1 MEQLKYKII
10 LCCLFLCNLVIHAKE
25 QVLEQLQEAIK
36 ASSQYDAAKKKQL
49 NAFYIKAVNAKTTNS
64 QYKAYIQLFE
74 AYQSYK
80 YDSASVYADKALAV
94 AKRLRNPNYQVEAT
108 CAKVFC
114 LLSAGLYKEAFDEVN
129 LVDISLVT
137 TPYYKYKYYS
147 VKSRLFSDMAD
158 YSRTEPYSSQ
168 YVKESRA
175 LTDTL
180 KKYTGYQTSEY
191 YYVEGMQLMKERKCK
206 ESEQAFQHVLS
217 DPKISH
223 HKRAI
228 CLSCMGW
235 LCQLRGDEKGALRY
249 LAESA
254 IYDIKTAT
262 KETMALREVGA
273 ILYSQGEVNTAI
285 EYVQK
290 ALDDANFYNARQRK
304 IEIGNVLPVIQQSRT
319 NDLETQRNMMILC
332 SIMVCIVL
340 IVLTVST
347 LLIKKQIKKVR
358 AAYKTIGER
367 NQKLE
372 EANKKLEEAN
382 ALLSESNKIKTV
394 YIGKSF
400 YTSAEYIEKIEKLYK
415 SIERKLRARQYEDL
429 LRSLSETT
437 LAKERENMYDD
448 FDVTFLHLYP
458 DFIEKYNAL
467 FEEKDRKEPNEQKHL
482 NKEMRIFALIRLGVN
497 DSERIAHFL
506 GYSVNTVNT
515 YKTRVKNKSI
525 VSNDEFE
532 QKIMEI

>member
-1 MEQLKYKII
+1 MKQLKIKM
-10 LCCLFLCNLVIHAKE
+10 LLFWLFFCNLSIQAHDNDKILV
-25 QVLEQLQEAIK
+25 QLREVVKASAQFDAIK
-36 ASSQYDAAKKKQL
+36 KKEIQNIHLKAAKAQTPD
-49 NAFYIKAVNAKTTNS
+49 NR
-64 QYKAYIQLFE
+64 YKAYIQLFE

-80 YDSASVYADKALAV
+80 YDSASVYANKALAV
-94 AKRLRNPNYQVEAT
+94 AQQLHNSNYQVEAT

-129 LVDISLVT
+129 HVDISQVT
-137 TPYYKYKYYS
+137 TPYKYKYYS

-180 KKYTGYQTSEY
+180 KKYTGYHTSQY

-206 ESEQAFQHVLS
+206 ESEQAFLRVLS
-217 DPKISH
+217 DQKISH
-223 HKRAI
+223 HQRAI

-235 LCQLRGDEKGALRY
+235 LCQLKGDEKGALRY

-262 KETMALREVGA
+262 KETIALREVGA

-304 IEIGNVLPVIQQSRT
+304 IEIGNVLPVIQQSRY
-319 NDLETQRNMMILC
+319 NDLEKQRNMMLLC
-332 SIMVCIVL
+332 SVMVCVVL
-340 IVLTVST
+340 IVLAVST
-347 LLIKKQIKKVR
+347 LLIKKQVKKVR
-358 AAYKTIGER
+358 AANKTVGER
-367 NQKLE
+367 NQ
-372 EANKKLEEAN
+372 KLEEAN
-382 ALLSESNKIKTV
+382 ALLSESNKIKTE

-400 YTSAEYIEKIEKLYK
+400 YTSAEHFEKLEKLYK
-415 SIERKLRARQYEDL
+415 SIERKLMAHQYDDI
-429 LRSLSETT
+429 LRSLSEKT

-467 FEEKDRKEPNEQKHL
+467 FEEKDRKVADDNKHL

-525 VSNDEFE
+525 VNNDEFE
-532 QKIMEI
+532 QRIMDI

>member
-1 MEQLKYKII
+1 MKHLK
-10 LCCLFLCNLVIHAKE
+10 LLFLLILSYLPIQAHNSNH
-25 QVLEQLQEAIK
+25 VLEELKQVVK
-36 ASSQYDAAKKKQL
+36 ASKKYDAAKKEEIKIIYQ
-49 NAFYIKAVNAKTTNS
+49 NASKAKGADS
-64 QYKAYIQLFE
+64 RYKAYIQLFE

-80 YDSASVYADKALAV
+80 YDSASVYADKALGL
-94 AKRLRNPNYQVEAT
+94 AKKLRNPNYQVEAA

-129 LVDISLVT
+129 NVDISQVT

-147 VKSRLFSDMAD
+147 VKSRLYSDMAD

-180 KKYTGYQTSEY
+180 KKYTGYQSSQY

-206 ESEQAFQHVLS
+206 ESEQAFLRVLS
-217 DPKISH
+217 DKKLNIH
-223 HKRAI
+223 QRAI

-235 LCQLRGDEKGALRY
+235 LCELRGNKDDALRY

-254 IYDIKTAT
+254 ICDIKSAT

-273 ILYSQGEVNTAI
+273 ILYAQGNVNLAI

-304 IEIGNVLPVIQQSRT
+304 IEIGNVLPVIQQSRY
-319 NDLETQRNMMILC
+319 NDIKKQRNMMML
-332 SIMVCIVL
+332 CIVMVVAML
-340 IVLTVST
+340 IILAVST
-347 LLIKKQIKKVR
+347 MLIKKQVKKVKL
-358 AAYKTIGER
+358 ANKTIGER

-372 EANKKLEEAN
+372 ETNRM
-382 ALLSESNKIKTV
+382 LSESNKIKTE

-400 YTSAEYIEKIEKLYK
+400 YTSADYFEKLEKLYK
-415 SIERKLRARQYEDL
+415 SIERKLMARQYDDI
-429 LRSLSETT
+429 LRSLSERS
-437 LAKERENMYDD
+437 LAKERENMYED

-467 FEEKDRKEPNEQKHL
+467 FEEKDRKVTCDKKQL

-525 VSNDEFE
+525 VNNDEFE
-532 QKIMEI
+532 QRIMEI

>member
-1 MEQLKYKII
+1 MELLRIKIL
-10 LCCLFLCNLVIHAKE
+10 LCWLFLCGLAVHANDKI
-25 QVLEQLQEAIK
+25 LSQLREVVN
-36 ASSQYDAAKKKQL
+36 ASAQYDAAKKKQ
-49 NAFYIKAVNAKTTNS
+49 IKALYLKATSVKNNNS

-80 YDSASVYADKALAV
+80 YDSASVYADKALQIAQ
-94 AKRLRNPNYQVEAT
+94 RLHNPNYQVEAT

-129 LVDISLVT
+129 LVDISQVN
-137 TPYYKYKYYS
+137 TPYYKYKYYA

-180 KKYTGYQTSEY
+180 KKYTGYQTSQY
-191 YYVEGMQLMKERKCK
+191 YYVEGMQLMKERKCE
-206 ESEQAFQHVLS
+206 ESEQAFLRVLS
-217 DPKISH
+217 DQKISH
-223 HKRAI
+223 HQRAI

-235 LCQLRGDEKGALRY
+235 LCQLKGDEKAALRY

-273 ILYSQGEVNTAI
+273 ILYSQGQVNTAI

-304 IEIGNVLPVIQQSRT
+304 IEIGNVLPVIQQSRN
-319 NDLETQRNMMILC
+319 NDLEKQRNMMILC
-332 SIMVCIVL
+332 IIMVCALL
-340 IVLTVST
+340 IVLAVST
-347 LLIKKQIKKVR
+347 MLIKKQVKKVKQ
-358 AAYKTIGER
+358 ANKTIGER

-372 EANKKLEEAN
+372 EANTM
-382 ALLSESNKIKTV
+382 LSESNKIKTE

-400 YTSAEYIEKIEKLYK
+400 NTSAEYIEKLEKLYK
-415 SIERKLRARQYEDL
+415 SIERKLRTRQYDDI

-437 LAKERENMYDD
+437 LAKERENLYED

-458 DFIEKYNAL
+458 DFIERYNAL
-467 FEEKDRKEPNEQKHL
+467 FEEKDRKQMDDKKHL
-482 NKEMRIFALIRLGVN
+482 NKEMRIFALIRLGIN

-525 VSNDEFE
+525 VNNDEFE